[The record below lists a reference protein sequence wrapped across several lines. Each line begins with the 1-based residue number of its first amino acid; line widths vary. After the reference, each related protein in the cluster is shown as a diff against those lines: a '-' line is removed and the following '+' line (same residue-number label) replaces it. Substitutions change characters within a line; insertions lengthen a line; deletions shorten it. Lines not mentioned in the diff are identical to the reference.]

1 MPSITP
7 LGIPWNRAAIRLD
20 HRCPSPPSITPG
32 LKDHLRCL
40 LGNLCRASHRWEFPG
55 IGPLSAW
62 NTAAHSSWYNTR
74 TQGPPSPPSSLE
86 SLGIGRLSVR
96 IDVAPLV
103 WYNTRPPGFHLPH
116 ASVREPY
123 LYHPVLCVCV
133 SLTTIL
139 RPPLL
144 CFSFQRTIHTA
155 WYCVNFQ
162 RTIGVP
168 SAFKRNKFYTA
179 GISKCFTENSF
190 YSTSRLYVYGQT
202 Q

>member
-1 MPSITP
+1 MITSSAFWGICAERRTAGNSLESSRHP
-7 LGIPWNRAAIRLD
+7 LGSTLPQ
-20 HRCPSPPSITPG
+20 
-32 LKDHLRCL
+32 
-40 LGNLCRASHRWEFPG
+40 
-55 IGPLSAW
+55 
-62 NTAAHSSWYNTR
+62 SSWYNTR

-86 SLGIGRLSVR
+86 SFGIGRLSVR
-96 IDVAPLV
+96 INVAPLV
-103 WYNTRPPGFHLPH
+103 WYNTRPQDSTFLTPSSGSHIYTTRYT
-116 ASVREPY
+116 V
-123 LYHPVLCVCV
+123 CVCV
-133 SLTTIL
+133 SLKTIL

-155 WYCVNFQ
+155 LYCVNFQ

-190 YSTSRLYVYGQT
+190 YSTSRLYIYRQT